1 LFLAALPSN
10 YISRKKQEFEGVFM
24 RKSYVMTGAIVTATA
39 LLFSGTTFA
48 EPLAPGK
55 PAGVRAAQAG
65 NKEWLVFGGIGVVA
79 AGLLIASAGGG
90 NRSAPAQAV
99 TASIPTTTP

>member
-1 LFLAALPSN
+1 
-10 YISRKKQEFEGVFM
+10 M
-24 RKSYVMTGAIVTATA
+24 RKSYVMTGAIVTAIA
-39 LLFSGTTFA
+39 LSISGTTFA

-65 NKEWLVFGGIGVVA
+65 DKEWLVFGGIGVVA
-79 AGLLIASAGGG
+79 ATIAVASAGGG

-99 TASIPTTTP
+99 TASIPTTS